1 MTILGL
7 DCGSSSI
14 KAAVLRNGRIV
25 GKIVRSAY
33 PTHTDGIRAE
43 VSPAAV
49 LSALRD
55 AIHQLGPAARKVDY
69 IALDVMAPSW
79 IAMDKHGRALTP
91 IITHQDR
98 RSVEVARRLEKEIRQ
113 SRIIRLSGNRPFPG
127 GISSTTWAWFVRHQP
142 GVLKKADLVG
152 HLSTF
157 LHRSLTGARV
167 TDPSNASFMG
177 VYSTLTM
184 NGWNSELCDAVG
196 ADRRLLP
203 EVLEGDRIG
212 GKISASA
219 ARRFELTAGT

>member
-25 GKIVRSAY
+25 GRIVRSAY
-33 PTHTDGIRAE
+33 PTRTDGIRAE
-43 VSPAAV
+43 ISPAAV
-49 LSALRD
+49 LAALRN
-55 AIHQLGPAARKVDY
+55 AINQLGPAARKVDC

-79 IAMDKHGRALTP
+79 LAMDKHGWPLTP
-91 IITHQDR
+91 IVTHQDR
-98 RSVEVARRLEKEIRQ
+98 RSVEIARQLEKEIGQ

-157 LHRSLTGARV
+157 LHRTLSGQRV

-184 NGWNSELCDAVG
+184 KGWNQELCEAVG
-196 ADRRLLP
+196 AQKRLLP
-203 EVLEGDRIG
+203 NVLDGDQI
-212 GKISASA
+212 
-219 ARRFELTAGT
+219 